1 MCVREREYIYI
12 YIYLLIQILLL
23 IHPSHTNGFARIN
36 PRYICIVYCGARD
49 LSDTVAKKSPPASL
63 IEALGAFGAA
73 FHDRAMPA
81 DRVLHGEA

>member
-1 MCVREREYIYI
+1 MPRVFEVTGA
-12 YIYLLIQILLL
+12 L
-23 IHPSHTNGFARIN
+23 HG
-36 PRYICIVYCGARD
+36 RYIVTFKMKALATQWVWRVTQPFLD
-49 LSDTVAKKSPPASL
+49 PPATL